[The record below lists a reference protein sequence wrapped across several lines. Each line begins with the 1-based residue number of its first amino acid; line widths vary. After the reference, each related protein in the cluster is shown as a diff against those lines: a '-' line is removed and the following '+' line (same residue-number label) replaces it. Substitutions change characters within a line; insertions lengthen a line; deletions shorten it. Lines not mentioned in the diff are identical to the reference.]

1 MPAPVRT
8 QSSRRATAQALRL
21 GCVSF
26 LNATPLIYGLE
37 EAAGI
42 ELGLD
47 VPSRLLDGMQEGRY
61 DVALLPVIDYQR
73 MGGLRLLA
81 SGGIGCDGPTL
92 TVRVFSPVP
101 IQRIETLACDTDS
114 HTSVALARVVLAE
127 SYGVRPEFVPLPTVR
142 EGQANGR
149 VARLL
154 IGDKVVAQEPPRSLM
169 PYQLDLGEAWKELTG
184 LPFVFAAWMAREG
197 VELDDLPAR
206 LERAKRDG
214 LRNVDQIIARH
225 AASRGWPADVA
236 RGYLTESLRFDIGPG
251 QRQAIGLI
259 HSLAFKHGI
268 LSHPPRP
275 LVWADDR
282 P

>member
-42 ELGLD
+42 ELALD

-73 MGGLRLLA
+73 MAGLRLLA

-101 IQRIETLACDTDS
+101 VEWIRTLACDTDS

-127 SYGVRPEFVPLPTVR
+127 RHGVRPEFIPL
-142 EGQANGR
+142 EGAATGHAPDA
-149 VARLL
+149 ARLL
-154 IGDKVVAQEPPRSLM
+154 IGDKV
-169 PYQLDLGEAWKELTG
+169 
-184 LPFVFAAWMAREG
+184 
-197 VELDDLPAR
+197 
-206 LERAKRDG
+206 
-214 LRNVDQIIARH
+214 
-225 AASRGWPADVA
+225 
-236 RGYLTESLRFDIGPG
+236 
-251 QRQAIGLI
+251 
-259 HSLAFKHGI
+259 
-268 LSHPPRP
+268 
-275 LVWADDR
+275 
-282 P
+282 